1 MMFSWESGGTKRGKE
16 GSSSRE
22 RRRCADSDEG
32 APRTRRHPRRR
43 SARFN
48 FHGQAGRTGVEGL
61 GGRDSEGGTP
71 MGGREG
77 WEEWGAVIRGGGGR
91 EGGTWREEG
100 LGGREGEDGSE
111 GWGGGKGEEGEE
123 GGRRGM
129 GGRGRVTKKG
139 AEGKRGRE
147 GEESGGG
154 RGGSGN
160 RPPPGAGLSAL
171 RPAPRMF
178 SSGRL
183 HPMHL
188 SWAGSG
194 PRRAVREGGGRRGSQ
209 EMIT

>member
-1 MMFSWESGGTKRGKE
+1 MFSWESGGTKRGKE

-48 FHGQAGRTGVEGL
+48 FHGQAGR
-61 GGRDSEGGTP
+61 GRDSEGGTP

-111 GWGGGKGEEGEE
+111 GG
-123 GGRRGM
+123 
-129 GGRGRVTKKG
+129 
-139 AEGKRGRE
+139 
-147 GEESGGG
+147 GGG
-154 RGGSGN
+154 RGERGK
-160 RPPPGAGLSAL
+160 
-171 RPAPRMF
+171 
-178 SSGRL
+178 
-183 HPMHL
+183 
-188 SWAGSG
+188 
-194 PRRAVREGGGRRGSQ
+194 REGGGEWEG
-209 EMIT
+209 EGE